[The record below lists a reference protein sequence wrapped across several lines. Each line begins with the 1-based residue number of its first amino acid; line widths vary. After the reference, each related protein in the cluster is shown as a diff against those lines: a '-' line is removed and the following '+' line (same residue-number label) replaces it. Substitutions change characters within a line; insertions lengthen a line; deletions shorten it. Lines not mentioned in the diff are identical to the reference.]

1 MGGGKLVEEVPRLG
15 GYRER
20 EARPGPLL
28 VVPLPDGPRGVGALA
43 LAHGHLVRPTSILR
57 NRRDGPSTSGGMRSK
72 TCEIR
77 RSDLPDGRQRVVY
90 VTLDLTR
97 VDAWEERQG
106 GAEPERSLELVVP
119 ADPPE

>member
-1 MGGGKLVEEVPRLG
+1 
-15 GYRER
+15 
-20 EARPGPLL
+20 
-28 VVPLPDGPRGVGALA
+28 
-43 LAHGHLVRPTSILR
+43 
-57 NRRDGPSTSGGMRSK
+57 MRSK